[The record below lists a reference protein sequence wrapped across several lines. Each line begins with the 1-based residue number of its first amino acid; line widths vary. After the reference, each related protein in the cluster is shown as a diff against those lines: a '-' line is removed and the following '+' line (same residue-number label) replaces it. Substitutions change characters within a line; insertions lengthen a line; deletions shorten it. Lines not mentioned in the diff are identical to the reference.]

1 MKPLTAVVILI
12 SPLVTACVN
21 DALAPQ
27 PGPLQ
32 LEAAIARSTLGIG
45 DTASIVF
52 RLRNLTSDSIVLN
65 FNDSCQILPYIT
77 TRHADQVVHPSGGDW
92 GCYQVVMSL
101 TLAPEAAETLTVLV
115 RGGALAT
122 GPGGLRQDRHPA
134 IPLLPGEYLAF
145 ARLEHPDFLLRSPML
160 AIRVQ

>member
-1 MKPLTAVVILI
+1 MKPLTAVVVLI

-21 DALAPQ
+21 DALGPQ

-32 LEAAIARSTLGIG
+32 LEAVIGRSTLGIG

-92 GCYQVVMSL
+92 GCRQVLTSL

-115 RGGALAT
+115 HGGAQAS
-122 GPGGLRQDRHPA
+122 HPA

-145 ARLEHPDFLLRSPML
+145 ARLEHPDFPLRSPML
-160 AIRVQ
+160 DIRVQ